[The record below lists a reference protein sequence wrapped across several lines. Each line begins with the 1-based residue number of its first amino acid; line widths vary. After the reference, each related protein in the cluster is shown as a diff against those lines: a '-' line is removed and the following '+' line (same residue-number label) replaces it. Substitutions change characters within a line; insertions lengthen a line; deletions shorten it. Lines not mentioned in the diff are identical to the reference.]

1 MEKNLKNIDL
11 KKFIKTVIEFAIN
24 DFKKKYSGSVLGTS
38 WAYIQTIMMVV
49 IYWCVFQF
57 GLRAEG
63 ANGVPFLAWFIA
75 GYMPWML
82 FSDIINSSMGCML
95 EYSYIVKK
103 VVFDINIIPLAKIVG
118 CLFIHSIFVLI
129 VIAVAFAYGIFTGV
143 YLFQLI
149 YYFIA
154 LLLLATPLAFLFS
167 VISVFFKDFAQGVAI
182 ILNIWMWITPIL
194 WNFSVVPEK
203 MAILFKIN
211 PMLYIVNGFR
221 ESILFKTNIFENWI
235 NGLYFWL
242 LVLFLWI
249 KCMKIYKELLPH
261 MADVL

>member
-1 MEKNLKNIDL
+1 M
-11 KKFIKTVIEFAIN
+11 
-24 DFKKKYSGSVLGTS
+24 
-38 WAYIQTIMMVV
+38 
-49 IYWCVFQF
+49 
-57 GLRAEG
+57 
-63 ANGVPFLAWFIA
+63 
-75 GYMPWML
+75 
-82 FSDIINSSMGCML
+82 
-95 EYSYIVKK
+95 
-103 VVFDINIIPLAKIVG
+103 
-118 CLFIHSIFVLI
+118 
-129 VIAVAFAYGIFTGV
+129 
-143 YLFQLI
+143 
-149 YYFIA
+149 
-154 LLLLATPLAFLFS
+154 ATPLAFLFS
-167 VISVFFKDFAQGVAI
+167 VTSVFFKDFAQGVAI

-221 ESILFKTNIFENWI
+221 GSILFKTNIFENWI

>member
-1 MEKNLKNIDL
+1 MAFPI
-11 KKFIKTVIEFAIN
+11 
-24 DFKKKYSGSVLGTS
+24 
-38 WAYIQTIMMVV
+38 
-49 IYWCVFQF
+49 
-57 GLRAEG
+57 
-63 ANGVPFLAWFIA
+63 
-75 GYMPWML
+75 
-82 FSDIINSSMGCML
+82 
-95 EYSYIVKK
+95 
-103 VVFDINIIPLAKIVG
+103 
-118 CLFIHSIFVLI
+118 I
-129 VIAVAFAYGIFTGV
+129 VIVFFSLFLN
-143 YLFQLI
+143 LFQLI

-167 VISVFFKDFAQGVAI
+167 VTSVFFKDFAQGVAI

-221 ESILFKTNIFENWI
+221 GSILFKTNIFENWI